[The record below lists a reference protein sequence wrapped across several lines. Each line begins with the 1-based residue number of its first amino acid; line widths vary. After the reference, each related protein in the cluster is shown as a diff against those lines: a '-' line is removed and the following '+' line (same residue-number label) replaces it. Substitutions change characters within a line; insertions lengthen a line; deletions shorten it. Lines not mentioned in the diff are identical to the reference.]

1 MTKKEPLYPHVPKSR
16 QVAKTTVGSHPG
28 NPDIYC
34 YIPTKEFMV
43 GMRCFY
49 ANSREDADE
58 KAQTVEFYEL
68 EFSGTW
74 DEIGERIK
82 KKGQMN
88 WLGEV
93 GY

>member
-1 MTKKEPLYPHVPKSR
+1 MPKKEPLYPHVPKSSKP
-16 QVAKTTVGSHPG
+16 QVKG
-28 NPDIYC
+28 DIYC
-34 YIPTKEFMV
+34 YIPTKELMV
-43 GMRCFY
+43 GMMCFY

-58 KAQTVEFYEL
+58 KAQAVEYYEL

-82 KKGQMN
+82 KEGQMN

>member
-1 MTKKEPLYPHVPKSR
+1 MSKKPPLYPHVPKSW
-16 QVAKTTVGSHPG
+16 QVAKPTVSSHQG
-28 NPDIYC
+28 GRDIYC
-34 YIPTKEFMV
+34 YIPRKEFMV
-43 GMRCFY
+43 GMMCFY

-58 KAQTVEFYEL
+58 KAQAVEYYEL

-82 KKGQMN
+82 KEGQMN